1 MKNILL
7 VSLLLVLS
15 LSACDQ
21 LPLAAQFLKQTDQ
34 TNSTGILY
42 SDDFSDARSGW
53 DRLQASSGMSDYKKD
68 TYQIL
73 VNEPNVDLF
82 ANPRLSLKDVIV
94 EVSATRIA
102 GPDQNNFG
110 VICRYRDEKN
120 FYAAQISSS
129 GYAGIFRMK
138 DGQYKLLGLKEMLPV
153 PAILGGN
160 ATNRI
165 RFECVGPTLLLIVN
179 DAPVDIREDGSFEI
193 GDVGLIAGTY
203 DQPGVHIAF
212 DDFTVSQP

>member
-1 MKNILL
+1 MKNNLL

-34 TNSTGILY
+34 TNSTGILF

-68 TYQIL
+68 TYQIQ

-82 ANPRLSLKDVIV
+82 ANPKLSLKDVIV

-102 GPDQNNFG
+102 GPDQNNYG

-138 DGQYKLLGLKEMLPV
+138 NGQYKLLGLKEMLPV

-165 RFECVGPTLLLIVN
+165 RFECVGSTLLLIVN
-179 DAPVDIREDGSFEI
+179 DAPVDFREDGSLKSAMWL
-193 GDVGLIAGTY
+193 DRGTY
-203 DQPGVHIAF
+203 ISRVNCF
-212 DDFTVSQP
+212 R

>member
-1 MKNILL
+1 MKNNLL

-34 TNSTGILY
+34 TNSTGILF

-68 TYQIL
+68 TYQIQ

-82 ANPRLSLKDVIV
+82 ANPKLSLKDVIV

-102 GPDQNNFG
+102 GPDQNNYG

-138 DGQYKLLGLKEMLPV
+138 NGQYKLLGLKEMLPV

-165 RFECVGPTLLLIVN
+165 RFECVGSTLLLIVN
-179 DAPVDIREDGSFEI
+179 DAPVDFREDGSFEI

-212 DDFTVSQP
+212 DDFSVSQP